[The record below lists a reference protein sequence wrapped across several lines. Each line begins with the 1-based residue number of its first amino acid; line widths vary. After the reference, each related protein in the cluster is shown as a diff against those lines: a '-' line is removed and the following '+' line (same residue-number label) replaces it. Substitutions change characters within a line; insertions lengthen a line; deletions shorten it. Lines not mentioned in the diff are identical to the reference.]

1 MAKCN
6 ECGSEYLEGTLYCI
20 ECGSSILSD
29 SEDVVSGD
37 IESTVKIPN
46 VAAIAEIATDA
57 EELTQPLGRLHG
69 IGVHAKRAIFVI
81 ESSGREVALDLN
93 GEIKIGRKDPH
104 KELFPDLD
112 LTDDQG
118 FESGVSR
125 MHAKVQ
131 ASELGVVIVDLGS
144 TNGTQLNNRNLPQQE
159 PYPLKNGDYIRVGGL
174 LIQVYFET

>member
-6 ECGSEYLEGTLYCI
+6 ECGTEYLEGTLYCN
-20 ECGSSILSD
+20 ECGSSFISD
-29 SEDVVSGD
+29 SEDAVSGD
-37 IESTVKIPN
+37 IESTVKIPT
-46 VAAIAEIATDA
+46 VAVASADA

-69 IGVHAKRAIFVI
+69 IGVHAKRALFVI

-125 MHAKVQ
+125 LHAAVQ

-144 TNGTQLNNRNLPQQE
+144 TNGTQLNNRTLPPKE